1 MLVLSTQHLWEDAA
15 PQLTHDLPFR
25 KKVYSPSAPQ
35 AVHGA
40 DEQDI
45 DTGLEGTIFAG
56 QSDTAGFR
64 LKLA

>member
-1 MLVLSTQHLWEDAA
+1 M
-15 PQLTHDLPFR
+15 
-25 KKVYSPSAPQ
+25 YSPSAPQ

-40 DEQDI
+40 DGEEI

-56 QSDTAGFR
+56 QSETAGFR